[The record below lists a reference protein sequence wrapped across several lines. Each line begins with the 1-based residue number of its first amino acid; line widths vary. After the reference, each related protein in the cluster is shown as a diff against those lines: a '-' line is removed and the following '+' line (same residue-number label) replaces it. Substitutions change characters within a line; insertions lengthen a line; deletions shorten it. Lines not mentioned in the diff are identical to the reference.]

1 MLPRQVALVSE
12 VTGISASEL
21 ALVSAALQKQ
31 ATRDFGPTWGVPC
44 TVDSFARLE
53 DVPVGY
59 WPIVVMTDINQPGA
73 AGVHSD
79 QQGQPFA
86 LVQYSNSWSLTA
98 SHECLEMLADPFG
111 NRLVAGPSIMPNEDR
126 VEYLAEACDPCE
138 DASFAY
144 TVNGVM
150 VSDFIT
156 PHYYDPVASAGVQ
169 YSFTGAIPG
178 PRQVLQGGYLSW
190 HDPASDH
197 WWQAIFFGAELEF
210 RDLGVMTQMKG
221 SLRET
226 IDALT
231 PHPQLVNGLDPNDKR
246 LQAAGAKMNAA
257 GAAANARAR
266 AWRKHIE
273 ALRSNT

>member
-1 MLPRQVALVSE
+1 MLLSQVALVSE
-12 VTGISASEL
+12 VSDISASDL

-31 ATRDFGPTWGVPC
+31 ATRDFGPIWGIPS
-44 TVDSFARLE
+44 TLDSFARLE
-53 DVPVGY
+53 DVPLGY
-59 WPIVVMTDINQPGA
+59 WPIVVMTDIHTPGA
-73 AGVHSD
+73 GGVHLD

-86 LVQYSNSWSLTA
+86 LVQYSNTWSLTA

-111 NRLVAGPSIMPNEDR
+111 NRLVAGPSIMPNQGR
-126 VEYLAEACDPCE
+126 VEYLAEVCDPCE

-156 PHYYDPVASAGVQ
+156 PHYYDPVTSAGVQ
-169 YSFTGAIPG
+169 YSFSGAIKG

-197 WWQAIFFGAELEF
+197 WWQAVFFGAEQEF
-210 RDLGVMTQMKG
+210 RDLGAITQRTG

-226 IDALT
+226 IDGMT
-231 PHPQLVNGLDPNDKR
+231 PHPQLVKGLDPGDQR
-246 LQAAGAKMNAA
+246 LQAARAKMNAI
-257 GAAANARAR
+257 GAATNARAT
-266 AWRKHIE
+266 AWRKQIE
-273 ALRSNT
+273 SLLKNA